1 MPFLK
6 RHARWLYKLFIMN
19 LTVHLF
25 NNFFTK
31 TKADIMK
38 KIIFSKLW
46 KYGTYYKVENVCHE
60 NKRFGKVYM
69 NRKCSSCE
77 KKIQKLKGVI
87 NFNSP
92 RKRFIFFNQMN
103 KRGQYWRIFGNEKS
117 IKNGKSKKKLDILNK
132 SWNNLVKNG
141 LNLMKI
147 HASAISKDVVT
158 QKLHFKLMEFTLLQF
173 GIKSN
178 F

>member
-1 MPFLK
+1 
-6 RHARWLYKLFIMN
+6 MN
-19 LTVHLF
+19 LIVHLF
-25 NNFFTK
+25 KKKFTK

-46 KYGTYYKVENVCHE
+46 KYGAYYKVENIRHE

-69 NRKCSSCE
+69 NRKCSNCE

-87 NFNSP
+87 NFNSL
-92 RKRFIFFNQMN
+92 RKMFIFWNQMN
-103 KRGQYWRIFGNEKS
+103 KRGHYWRIFGNEKS
-117 IKNGKSKKKLDILNK
+117 IKNGKSKKTLNILK
-132 SWNNLVKNG
+132 RSWSSLVKNG

-147 HASAISKDVVT
+147 HVSVISKYVVT